1 MSSTY
6 GENLKLSIFGQSH
19 GAAIGMTLD
28 GIPAGLPVDTDA
40 LQIFLNRR
48 APRAERLVN
57 AAKGGR
63 PAGVS
68 LRNSGRLHLRRT
80 HCRRHLQQKHP
91 LRGLRQSEGLPP
103 SRTRG
108 PHRSDQI
115 RADFRTPPEADTFPA
130 V

>member
-48 APRAERLVN
+48 APGQNDWSTPRKEADR
-57 AAKGGR
+57 
-63 PAGVS
+63 AGVS
-68 LRNSGRLHLRRT
+68 LRNSGRLHLRRA
-80 HCRRHLQQKHP
+80 HCRRDLQQKHP

-103 SRTRG
+103 SRTRRTS
-108 PHRSDQI
+108 PPRSNT
-115 RADFRTPPEADTFPA
+115 ADFRTPPGADTFPA